1 MSVVINEFEVV
12 PEQTAPASCTQAA
25 GVPAPQQPPSAPEIE
40 RVIVHLAERA
50 ERVWAH

>member
-12 PEQTAPASCTQAA
+12 PEQTAPTSNTETA
-25 GVPAPQQPPSAPEIE
+25 GEPSQQRPPSAPEVE
-40 RVIVHLAERA
+40 RIVVHLTERA